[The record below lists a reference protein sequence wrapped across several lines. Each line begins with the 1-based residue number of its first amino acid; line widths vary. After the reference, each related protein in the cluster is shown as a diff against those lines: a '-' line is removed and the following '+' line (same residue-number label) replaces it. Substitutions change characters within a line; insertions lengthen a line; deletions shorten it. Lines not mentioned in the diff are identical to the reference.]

1 MDWINIIL
9 VSISMAVDCMTI
21 GATDGIQEPNMKK
34 RKIFFIAFIFGL
46 FQGLMPTIGYF
57 VGYNFKE
64 QLETYIPWIAFS
76 LLTLLGLKNIMEWI
90 KDRIKQKKEKGTPSE
105 AKKEKK
111 HILTIPN
118 ILVQGVATSI
128 DALALGFVYLSYTI
142 TNAMIVF
149 SVIGIV
155 TFLLSL
161 LTIFLGKKI
170 GGWLENWSGLIA
182 GVVFIAIGLKILLES
197 ILSFSTSPAIDFQSI
212 SYIFTILR

>member
-1 MDWINIIL
+1 
-9 VSISMAVDCMTI
+9 
-21 GATDGIQEPNMKK
+21 MKK

-64 QLETYIPWIAFS
+64 QLEAYIPWIAFS
-76 LLTLLGLKNIMEWI
+76 LLTLLGSKNIIEWT
-90 KDRIKQKKEKGTPSE
+90 KDRIKQKKEKENPSE
-105 AKKEKK
+105 TKEEKK
-111 HILTIPN
+111 HSLTIPN

-128 DALALGFVYLSYTI
+128 DALALGFVYLNYTV

-170 GGWLENWSGLIA
+170 GGWLESWSGLIA
-182 GVVFIAIGLKILLES
+182 GIVFIAIGLKILLES
-197 ILSFSTSPAIDFQSI
+197 ILSSSTSPAIDFQSI
-212 SYIFTILR
+212 SYIFTLLK

>member
-1 MDWINIIL
+1 MNKFDTLVQELKYKVLKEVALNYYNGTLDENIHDIPK
-9 VSISMAVDCMTI
+9 VISP
-21 GATDGIQEPNMKK
+21 GPKATMRCCVYRERAIVE
-34 RKIFFIAFIFGL
+34 
-46 FQGLMPTIGYF
+46 
-57 VGYNFKE
+57 
-64 QLETYIPWIAFS
+64 
-76 LLTLLGLKNIMEWI
+76 
-90 KDRIKQKKEKGTPSE
+90 DRIKQKKEKGTPSE
-105 AKKEKK
+105 AKEEKK

>member
-1 MDWINIIL
+1 
-9 VSISMAVDCMTI
+9 
-21 GATDGIQEPNMKK
+21 MKK

-76 LLTLLGLKNIMEWI
+76 LLTLLGLKNIIEWI
-90 KDRIKQKKEKGTPSE
+90 KDRIKQKKEKETPLE
-105 AKKEKK
+105 AKEEKK

-128 DALALGFVYLSYTI
+128 DALALGFVYLNYTV

-161 LTIFLGKKI
+161 LTIFLGKEI

-197 ILSFSTSPAIDFQSI
+197 ILSLNNLQLISNLSLIFSLF
-212 SYIFTILR
+212 